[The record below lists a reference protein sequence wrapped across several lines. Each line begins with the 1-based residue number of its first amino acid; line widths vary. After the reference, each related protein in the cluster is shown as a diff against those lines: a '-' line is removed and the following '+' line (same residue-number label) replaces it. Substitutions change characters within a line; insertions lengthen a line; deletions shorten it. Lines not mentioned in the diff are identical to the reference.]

1 MLQKRVRVKKLVYP
15 FVFFLILV
23 VGALAWIFFD
33 STNAVNSYIDATT
46 KQYNRAM
53 TKSNEVGLAVE
64 LRPVIAGDLINP
76 RYHKVKLLAGRY
88 NELLESLKNYASVV
102 SYNNNLSKLYNEGLS
117 GIDTLDG
124 EVLVTAQKYSKAVA
138 SRYPKDKDIIK
149 NLEDLSTK
157 IASSTEFKQV
167 SGDIADTLNQTSV
180 WLTGLREHLISQ
192 QKGFTNRINN
202 T

>member
-1 MLQKRVRVKKLVYP
+1 
-15 FVFFLILV
+15 
-23 VGALAWIFFD
+23 
-33 STNAVNSYIDATT
+33 
-46 KQYNRAM
+46 M

-180 WLTGLREHLISQ
+180 WLTGLREQLISQ